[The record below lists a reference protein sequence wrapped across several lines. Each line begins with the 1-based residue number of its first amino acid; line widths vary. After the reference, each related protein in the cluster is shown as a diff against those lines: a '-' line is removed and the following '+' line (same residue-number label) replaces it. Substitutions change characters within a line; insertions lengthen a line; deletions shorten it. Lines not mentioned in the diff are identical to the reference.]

1 MLNKSP
7 SQLGSHIPAPAA
19 PRVFPLSTSLEKPLA
34 FPNQT
39 LSFAFHL
46 GKVKVQRAA
55 FQTPPKAD
63 PKGYQ
68 RILFHPERP

>member
-1 MLNKSP
+1 MLQKSP
-7 SQLGSHIPAPAA
+7 SQLSSHTRAPAA
-19 PRVFPLSTSLEKPLA
+19 PSVFPLSTSLEKPSAL
-34 FPNQT
+34 PNQT

-55 FQTPPKAD
+55 SQISPEAD

-68 RILFHPERP
+68 RILFHPE